1 MLPLLQELAREACTF
16 PLHAKT
22 HWNNPRWNA
31 DAPPFNLI
39 QVEMPRESGIPVDF
53 LPILD
58 YARYRPPAAAE
69 NINTLGELA
78 CSFLGFSSIV
88 RRHIAAAPIR
98 ATILENIPR
107 LPMKMFIYRRSKGA
121 RDEQK
126 YLIGHPD
133 IDMDEGWPRPNH
145 DLPSDAHFADHLAAY
160 LWEAKTRFGK
170 DKPEEEH
177 PDQICHFSCHSE
189 TKLKEPSSHYTIK
202 LGQGGALGNR
212 TVDLM
217 SLTNAISRARSQNY
231 SDRKQRPLVF
241 LNSCGSANLDP
252 TAATSF
258 PELFLQ
264 NGFTGFIGTEAVV
277 PEDYAAAFA
286 QEFYAN
292 MLSQELL
299 GKAML
304 ATRWNLLK
312 AYNNPMGLIYSAFAE
327 PEISVRRPLPRRS
340 QPEATKTGLARFFAN
355 TRRALHI

>member
-121 RDEQK
+121 RDEHEN
-126 YLIGHPD
+126 YLSAILISIWMRAGRDP
-133 IDMDEGWPRPNH
+133 IMIFLRMRILRTIW
-145 DLPSDAHFADHLAAY
+145 LPIY
-160 LWEAKTRFGK
+160 G
-170 DKPEEEH
+170 
-177 PDQICHFSCHSE
+177 
-189 TKLKEPSSHYTIK
+189 
-202 LGQGGALGNR
+202 
-212 TVDLM
+212 
-217 SLTNAISRARSQNY
+217 
-231 SDRKQRPLVF
+231 KQRRNSGRISPKKSILIRFVIFHATQKPNLRSRLPTTRLSLV
-241 LNSCGSANLDP
+241 
-252 TAATSF
+252 
-258 PELFLQ
+258 
-264 NGFTGFIGTEAVV
+264 
-277 PEDYAAAFA
+277 
-286 QEFYAN
+286 
-292 MLSQELL
+292 
-299 GKAML
+299 KAE
-304 ATRWNLLK
+304 R
-312 AYNNPMGLIYSAFAE
+312 
-327 PEISVRRPLPRRS
+327 
-340 QPEATKTGLARFFAN
+340 
-355 TRRALHI
+355 